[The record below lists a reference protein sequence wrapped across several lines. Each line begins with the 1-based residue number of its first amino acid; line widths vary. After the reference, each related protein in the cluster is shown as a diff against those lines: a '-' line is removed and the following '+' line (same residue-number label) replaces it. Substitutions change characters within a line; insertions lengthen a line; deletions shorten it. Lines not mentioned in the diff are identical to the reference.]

1 MGKLPLYTVG
11 ICHLGSTTDIETVR
25 GIPGRNSSK
34 LNSIKKITMMAQEDY
49 HFLVLLH

>member
-34 LNSIKKITMMAQEDY
+34 LNSIKYTHLFAKSKKYRIKY
-49 HFLVLLH
+49 